1 MHIKKMTLMSTKKI
15 AQNPTSGGN
24 AAGASG
30 RDAPNPALKEWKLI
44 YEAGQAPKSIL
55 AKHGTYRLSYHVY
68 WTTGNRLIFWYA
80 KLFHNNREIAELPSR
95 SSVEQFLKQRGLP
108 SVKGLPYFSEVE

>member
-30 RDAPNPALKEWKLI
+30 RDAPNPAQKLVFI
-44 YEAGQAPKSIL
+44 GETNEDWMIFYVLGDEIL
-55 AKHGTYRLSYHVY
+55 GVVLS
-68 WTTGNRLIFWYA
+68 
-80 KLFHNNREIAELPSR
+80 KLECPTLEDFKRVLPSCEDAPIDPQYLTGLKIV
-95 SSVEQFLKQRGLP
+95 SVQ
-108 SVKGLPYFSEVE
+108 EVE